1 MKLNREQQKE
11 ILRTLEKKYP
21 QAATSEELL
30 ARSNYSAG
38 ILANAVYLKEHGLI
52 EAHISEHLT
61 GQQHL
66 RAARITAKGLDFLA
80 DDGGLTAILE
90 VVTVRL
96 EADTIRSLMAKKV
109 ESSELPTH
117 EKNRLLEGLKDL
129 PNEAMKQLTQQIV
142 NEGVERAPGIL
153 QWLGTLIGQ

>member
-1 MKLNREQQKE
+1 MKIDRDYQKQLLT
-11 ILRTLEKKYP
+11 ILAKAYP
-21 QAATSEELL
+21 KSVPGPDLQFTNEDPQVV
-30 ARSNYSAG
+30 
-38 ILANAVYLKEHGLI
+38 LANAHYLSEHGLVKTRFSQ
-52 EAHISEHLT
+52 ELAGRMYLT
-61 GQQHL
+61 D
-66 RAARITAKGLDFLA
+66 AKITAKGLDFLA

-96 EADTIRSLMAKKV
+96 EANTIRALMGQKI
-109 ESSELPTH
+109 ESSDLPTH

-153 QWLGTLIGQ
+153 QWLGTLIGP